1 MFGRQA
7 RLPIDLMYGTGEK
20 YELSTSDYATQ
31 LKISLDEAY
40 RIAKEKL
47 RTSHRRQKECYDKR
61 IHGKPFKE
69 GDLVWLHSPVVLR
82 GQSKKLHHPW
92 TGPFKI
98 VEQISESD
106 YKIRNVQRK
115 KNLQVVHFDRL
126 KLCTPGTRFSSGAT
140 EIVESSDKTT
150 ENSNDYS
157 APDIFGQDMELVESG
172 PRPPEPRYPRRDRN
186 APDRYAPTIAH

>member
-1 MFGRQA
+1 MTFLQVTMLHNSR
-7 RLPIDLMYGTGEK
+7 
-20 YELSTSDYATQ
+20 
-31 LKISLDEAY
+31 
-40 RIAKEKL
+40 EKL
-47 RTSHRRQKECYDKR
+47 RMSHRCQKECYDKR

-82 GQSKKLHHPW
+82 GQSRKLHHSW

-98 VEQISESD
+98 VEQISESN

-115 KNLQVVHFDRL
+115 KKLQVVHFDRL
-126 KLCTPGTRFSSGAT
+126 KLCTPGTRFSSDVT
-140 EIVESSDKTT
+140 ETVESSDRTT

-172 PRPPEPRYPRRDRN
+172 PGPPVSHYPRRDRN
-186 APDRYAPTIAH
+186 APDRYACTIAH